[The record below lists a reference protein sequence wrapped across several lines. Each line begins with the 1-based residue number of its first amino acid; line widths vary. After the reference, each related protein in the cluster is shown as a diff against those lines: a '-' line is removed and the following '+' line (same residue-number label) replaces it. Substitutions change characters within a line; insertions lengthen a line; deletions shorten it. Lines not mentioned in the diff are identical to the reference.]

1 MKDAYTPARLGSF
14 LRRLRQQRGW
24 SLREVEAKTGG
35 KVHNAYLS
43 QIESGKILRPSL
55 ETLVQLSLAFD
66 LDFWAL
72 VTESGLLP
80 SDAPQ
85 KPQASR
91 QPHPLEIIP
100 RKKVEDLTFDEL
112 ELVSEFID
120 FVKWR
125 RIARRGHYPS
135 PKAKGA
141 GEANR
146 PIRAIT

>member
-1 MKDAYTPARLGSF
+1 MKDAYTPEKLGVF

-66 LDFWAL
+66 IDFWNLAA
-72 VTESGLLP
+72 ESGLIP
-80 SDAPQ
+80 KDAPDG
-85 KPQASR
+85 PRASR

-100 RKKVEDLTFDEL
+100 RRKVDDLTFDEL
-112 ELVSEFID
+112 ELISEFID

-125 RIARRGHYPS
+125 RKDRRAHLAS
-135 PKAKGA
+135 
-141 GEANR
+141 R
-146 PIRAIT
+146 

>member
-1 MKDAYTPARLGSF
+1 MKDAYTPERLGAF

-55 ETLVQLSLAFD
+55 ETLVQLCLAFD
-66 LDFWAL
+66 VDFWTL
-72 VTESGLLP
+72 VTESGLIP
-80 SDAPQ
+80 KDAPD
-85 KPQASR
+85 KPKGSR
-91 QPHPLEIIP
+91 QPHPLEMIP

-112 ELVSEFID
+112 ELISEFID

-125 RIARRGHYPS
+125 RKARRSGH
-135 PKAKGA
+135 A
-141 GEANR
+141 
-146 PIRAIT
+146 

>member
-1 MKDAYTPARLGSF
+1 MKDAYTPDRLGAF

-66 LDFWAL
+66 IDFWTL
-72 VTESGLLP
+72 VTESRLMP
-80 SDAPQ
+80 KDAPQ
-85 KPQASR
+85 NPKASR
-91 QPHPLEIIP
+91 QLHPLEMIP

-112 ELVSEFID
+112 ELISEFID

-125 RIARRGHYPS
+125 RKSSRAGHPS
-135 PKAKGA
+135 SEPKGRF
-141 GEANR
+141 G
-146 PIRAIT
+146 